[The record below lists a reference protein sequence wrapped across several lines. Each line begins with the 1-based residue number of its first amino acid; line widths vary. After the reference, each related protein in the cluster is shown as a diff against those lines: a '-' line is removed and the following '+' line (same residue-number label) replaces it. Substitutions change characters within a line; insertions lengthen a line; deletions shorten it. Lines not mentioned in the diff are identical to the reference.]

1 MKINTQEELVNLE
14 GQKLKDGGGNATL
27 GKCIANMLISAEENG
42 KMKLFILAQK
52 FYKDNFVEVDSSDL
66 ILIKN
71 VVGKTKIYNALVAG
85 QIELILEEL
94 KEEK

>member
-27 GKCIANMLISAEENG
+27 GKCIANMLISAEESG